1 MIAYS
6 FFQVF
11 DAATK
16 AEQKSG
22 VPGSHASGF
31 IAPTRRQRRLYCCLA
46 VLRWVA
52 TDFWL
57 ASVLQAAS
65 LSALN
70 FLAKTRLIS
79 GYIDRCAIAG
89 VVQRF
94 AVAALAIASRSSHE

>member
-1 MIAYS
+1 MP
-6 FFQVF
+6 
-11 DAATK
+11 
-16 AEQKSG
+16 QKRSKNPECRKPR
-22 VPGSHASGF
+22 VVLN
-31 IAPTRRQRRLYCCLA
+31 APTRRQRRLYCCLA

-65 LSALN
+65 LSALK
-70 FLAKTRLIS
+70 FGQTRLIS
-79 GYIDRCAIAG
+79 GYIDCCAIAG